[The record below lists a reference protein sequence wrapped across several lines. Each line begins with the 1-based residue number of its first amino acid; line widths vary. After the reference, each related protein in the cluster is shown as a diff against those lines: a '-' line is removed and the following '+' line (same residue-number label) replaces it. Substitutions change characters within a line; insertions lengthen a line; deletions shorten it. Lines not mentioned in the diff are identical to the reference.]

1 MNRIS
6 RRRLLQQL
14 GAGATL
20 AAPFAARE
28 AWAQSAK
35 ADIVIAAAQPVTGPF
50 STPGSY
56 LNAGLGDYIAWRNS
70 KGGVLGHKLR
80 YVWEDSS
87 FKTDQAVT
95 IFKKLMASEKP
106 SFFYLDNTGTCKA
119 VAQDALASGTV
130 MTSSPSLAGL
140 LADPSNLPH
149 HFIAGPT
156 YGAMHEILMEYIAR
170 TSRGSATKPSVALV
184 YTESEFGRDGIPA
197 SKARAEKL
205 GLPVVAEIV
214 TKVTGMDVSA
224 EVARLR
230 RAKPDIVIFQ
240 GYVVTPIPEF
250 VRQMR
255 EAGMTSQVMGT
266 IWSSDK
272 PLLDALLALNESY
285 MGVVPYRYWH
295 DAESPMMT
303 TIREHVAKT
312 RPQMS
317 FVSHFYTNA
326 WLAGMVFAEIAERCI
341 KAGKPLKLANMKAA
355 LESMKDFD
363 TGGLTGLLADL
374 SRHQMASGR
383 LYRLDAA
390 SKRMEA
396 ASGWIK
402 V

>member
-1 MNRIS
+1 MSPIT
-6 RRRLLQQL
+6 RRRVLQSAAAAPLLGRW
-14 GAGATL
+14 GAGI
-20 AAPFAARE
+20 
-28 AWAQSAK
+28 AQTAK

-50 STPGSY
+50 STPGGF

-70 KGGVLGHKLR
+70 QGGVAGHKLR
-80 YVWEDSS
+80 YVWEDSA

-95 IFKKLMASEKP
+95 IFKKLMATEKP

-119 VAQDALASGTV
+119 VAQDAVAAGTV
-130 MTSSPSLAGL
+130 MTSSPSLAAVV
-140 LADPSNLPH
+140 ADPVSMPQ

-170 TSRGSATKPSVALV
+170 SARGADAKPSVALV

-197 SKARAEKL
+197 SKARAQQL
-205 GLPVVAEIV
+205 GIPIVAEVV
-214 TKVTGMDVSA
+214 TKVSGMDVST

-255 EAGMTSQVMGT
+255 EAGLSSQVMGT
-266 IWSSDK
+266 VWSSDK
-272 PLLDALLALNESY
+272 PLLDALSAMKETY
-285 MGVVPYRYWH
+285 FGVVPYRFSY
-295 DAESPMMT
+295 DTESPMMAT
-303 TIREHVAKT
+303 MRDYVAKN
-312 RPQMS
+312 RPDLPYI
-317 FVSHFYTNA
+317 SHFYVNA
-326 WLAGMVFAEIAERCI
+326 WLAGMVYAEVAERCI
-341 KAGKPLKLANMKAA
+341 KAGKPLRLPTMKAA
-355 LESMKDFD
+355 LESMKDWD

-374 SRHQMASGR
+374 SRHQVSSGR
-383 LYRLDAA
+383 LYRLDPATR
-390 SKRMEA
+390 RMEP